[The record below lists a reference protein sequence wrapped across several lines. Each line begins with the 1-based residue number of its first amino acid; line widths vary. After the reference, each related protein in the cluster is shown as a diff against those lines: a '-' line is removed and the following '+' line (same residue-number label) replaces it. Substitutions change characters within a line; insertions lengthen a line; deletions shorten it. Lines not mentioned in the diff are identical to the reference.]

1 MIKLTEKSKKRLYNQ
16 HNGTG
21 IIFLKLRNNE
31 MLILE
36 FYLAQNKKFYLIN
49 NAIPAIELTKS
60 LYGIIPEIEKELE
73 E

>member
-1 MIKLTEKSKKRLYNQ
+1 MKLTEKSKKQLYNQ

-31 MLILE
+31 MQIIE
-36 FYLAQNKKFYLIN
+36 FYLGKNKKFYLIN
-49 NAIPAIELTKS
+49 NAIPSIELTEA
-60 LYGIIPEIEKELE
+60 LYGIIPEIEEELE